1 MMSLD
6 TLVSE
11 RDYAKLRQVSLLTV
25 QRERRA
31 RKCPSFI
38 KLGRKIFYRQE
49 AIDAWLDHL
58 EVHPPKSC
66 P

>member
-1 MMSLD
+1 MSLD

-38 KLGRKIFYRQE
+38 KLERKIFYRQE

>member
-1 MMSLD
+1 MSLD

-11 RDYAKLRQVSLLTV
+11 RDYAKLRAVSLLTV
-25 QRERRA
+25 QLERRA

-38 KLGRKIFYRQE
+38 KLGRTVFYRQE
-49 AIDAWLDHL
+49 AIDSWLDQL

>member
-1 MMSLD
+1 MSLD

-25 QRERRA
+25 QSERRA